1 MFNSHKSI
9 SKNRLKLALIGLLV
23 LCFFVPAVSGAD
35 KVNINTADKEQLVTL
50 KFIGDAL
57 GDRIIEYRQDQPF
70 KSPEDI
76 MKVKGVGEKTFEAN
90 KERIIVKDES

>member
-1 MFNSHKSI
+1 MVSLRTSI
-9 SKNRLKLALIGLLV
+9 SNNRLKLALIGLLV
-23 LCFFVPAVSGAD
+23 LCFFVPAVSGSD

-57 GDRIIEYRQDQPF
+57 GDRIIEYRENQPF

-76 MKVKGVGEKTFEAN
+76 MNVKGVGEKAFEAN
-90 KERIIVKDES
+90 KERIIVKDD